1 MHGQQYIIIIKKHLE
16 NNNDNDELY
25 DSYDLAQLQGIAY
38 KMTTNKSLNKIKKYL
53 STRVLNLQRKMS
65 WYDEDKDNKPYTGI
79 DNE

>member
-1 MHGQQYIIIIKKHLE
+1 MLE
-16 NNNDNDELY
+16 KEMNEIHI
-25 DSYDLAQLQGIAY
+25 DLG
-38 KMTTNKSLNKIKKYL
+38 KIQECFYTL